1 MSKSNENNKSIL
13 AVHLGS
19 PSADKSIPAFSLAQR
34 MVLSEILLVNGADVA
49 ASDTDYIKAS
59 LVRYVDGSTG
69 DVEVAELDT
78 RAAHENGLT
87 GLVGK
92 AMNFT
97 AEVDANI
104 LEEGDYY
111 FKYDETDTGTAVALT
126 DALLNL
132 TLHQK

>member
-1 MSKSNENNKSIL
+1 MSKSNENNKSVL

-19 PSADKSIPAFSLAQR
+19 PSADKSIPAFSLKQR
-34 MVLSEILLVNGADVA
+34 MVLSELLLINGETIAADN
-49 ASDTDYIKAS
+49 SDFTQVS
-59 LVRYVDGSTG
+59 LMRYVDGSTG
-69 DVEVAELDT
+69 DVAVAELDT
-78 RAAHENGLT
+78 RAAHEDGLVA
-87 GLVGK
+87 LVGK

-97 AEVDANI
+97 AEEEENT